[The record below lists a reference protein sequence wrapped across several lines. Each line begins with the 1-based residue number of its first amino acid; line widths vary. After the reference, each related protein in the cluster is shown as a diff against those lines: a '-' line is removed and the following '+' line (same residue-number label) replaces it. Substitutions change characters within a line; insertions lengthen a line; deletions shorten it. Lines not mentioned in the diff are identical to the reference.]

1 MSPPVPAA
9 NDPIF
14 PRRRRGPPRD
24 NAPPLPR
31 QLPRIAF
38 AGERN
43 RRRAPRQILP
53 AWGVRAVTVASPLAG
68 LAAPV
73 TVAELEL
80 DEPAVVT
87 YVSVAAPRENGR
99 APQALVLVRL
109 HAVPMG
115 TIVVDAPAGE
125 VDATS
130 CAEAA
135 WASLRTALR
144 SHLASDG
151 LPGDMPIRRPAGAGV
166 PRCQRELPAADAPL
180 ISVVVATRERTRS
193 LAACLDSL
201 ARMDYP
207 DYEVVVVDNA
217 PVTSATASLVAGRSE
232 ENLRYAREPRRGLAA
247 AHNCGLEQ
255 ARGAI
260 VAFTDDDVTVDRKW
274 LTEIARGFGTA
285 ADVACVTGLIM
296 PAELQTEAQLLL
308 EMHGHFG
315 KGFEQRLVNCGDHRP
330 ADPLFPF
337 TVGTLGSGANMAFRK
352 DRLRELGGFDPATG
366 VGTVARGGD
375 DLTALFS
382 VLAAGHSLVYQPTA
396 LAWHRHRRDLE
407 SLRDQ
412 AYGYGVGLGAYLT
425 SALVSH
431 PHMTG
436 QALRRAPAGLR
447 YAFHPGSPRNARVG
461 NFWPRQ
467 LVWRERQGLA
477 LGPLAYGISRLRN
490 RMARYPHD
498 TRNHTDDTG

>member
-1 MSPPVPAA
+1 M
-9 NDPIF
+9 
-14 PRRRRGPPRD
+14 
-24 NAPPLPR
+24 
-31 QLPRIAF
+31 
-38 AGERN
+38 
-43 RRRAPRQILP
+43 
-53 AWGVRAVTVASPLAG
+53 TVASPLAG
-68 LAAPV
+68 LVAPV
-73 TVAELEL
+73 TVAEIEL
-80 DEPAVVT
+80 DEPATVT
-87 YVSVAAPRENGR
+87 HLSMAAPGENGCT
-99 APQALVLVRL
+99 PQALVLVRL

-135 WASLRTALR
+135 WASLGTPLR

-151 LPGDMPIRRPAGAGV
+151 WPGDVPIRRTAGADV
-166 PRCQRELPAADAPL
+166 PRCQHGSQAADPPP
-180 ISVVVATRERTRS
+180 ISVVVATRERTRL

-207 DYEVVVVDNA
+207 DYEVVVVDND

-260 VAFTDDDVTVDRKW
+260 VAFTDDDVTLDRKW
-274 LTEIARGFGTA
+274 LTEIARGFGAA
-285 ADVACVTGLIM
+285 ADVTCVTGLIM

-308 EMHGHFG
+308 EIHGHFG
-315 KGFEQRLVNCGDHRP
+315 KGFEPRLVNCGGHRP

-337 TVGTLGSGANMAFRK
+337 TVGTLGSGANMAFRR

-366 VGTVARGGD
+366 AGTVARGGD

-382 VLAAGHSLVYQPTA
+382 VLAAGHSLLYQPTA
-396 LAWHRHRRDLE
+396 LAWHCHRRDLE
-407 SLRDQ
+407 SLRNQ

-431 PHMTG
+431 PQMVG

-447 YAFHPGSPRNARVG
+447 YAFHPDSPRNARVD
-461 NFWPRQ
+461 NSWPRQ
-467 LVWRERQGLA
+467 LVWRERHGLA

-490 RMARYPHD
+490 RLMPYPD
-498 TRNHTDDTG
+498 GTRQLHR